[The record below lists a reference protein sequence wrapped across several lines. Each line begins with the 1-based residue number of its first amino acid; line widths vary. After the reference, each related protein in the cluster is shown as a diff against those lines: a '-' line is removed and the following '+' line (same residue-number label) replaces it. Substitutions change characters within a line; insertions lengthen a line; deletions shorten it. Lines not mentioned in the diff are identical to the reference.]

1 MFRSGKQNRKAD
13 ALTRREQETG
23 LQDAVKS
30 EYRTRAFLSQDQ
42 IDARVLKDLGINIS
56 ADNELA
62 LIEDEQVLDEST
74 DLTDR
79 ILRANREAPSLQ
91 ALRAAACRS
100 SEDESYFTLEDGLL
114 LYDRRLVV
122 PSTSYLQTELI
133 KEAYKQVSTTHP
145 GRDKTYR
152 LLRPRYY

>member
-42 IDARVLKDLGINIS
+42 IDARVLEDLGINIS

-62 LIEDEQVLDEST
+62 LIEDEQVLDELT

-79 ILRANREAPSLQ
+79 ILQANREAPSLQ
-91 ALRAAACRS
+91 ALRAAARRS
-100 SEDESYFTLEDGLL
+100 SEDESYFTLEDSLL

-133 KEAYKQVSTTHP
+133 KEAYKQVSTVHP